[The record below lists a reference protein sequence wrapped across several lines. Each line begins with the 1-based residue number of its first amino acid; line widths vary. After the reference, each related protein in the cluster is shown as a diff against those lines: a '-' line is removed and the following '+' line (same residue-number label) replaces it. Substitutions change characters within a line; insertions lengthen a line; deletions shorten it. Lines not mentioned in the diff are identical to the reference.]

1 MKIEHIVSEAD
12 LAKTFQ
18 QNFDQARSGANTLPS
33 GANQSISSLSRSSGS
48 ASGPDSLAGID
59 VKILR
64 DGCMRIKNGQQLDK
78 SHVAQFSKLY
88 NNL

>member
-12 LAKTFQ
+12 LTKTFQ
-18 QNFDQARSGANTLPS
+18 QNFDQARLGTAAPS
-33 GANQSISSLSRSSGS
+33 GAGQSISSLSRKGNSSS
-48 ASGPDSLAGID
+48 SDDSLAGID

-78 SHVAQFSKLY
+78 SHVAQFTKLY